1 MFSDMDEMYFT
12 NPSEADSIIDEAT
25 NSLRDL
31 IKDDVKCVIDA
42 YNKALREKDNL
53 ESDIARLN
61 WEKQHIEEDI
71 EVAKRDAEN
80 AKTNQI
86 PETYINNFVKK
97 YTGSYVPGDEVY
109 VANHS
114 YKSSKCPTCNGS
126 GKVEASINGKSTII
140 TCPKCNGYKNDSHC
154 YYFVKKDVIETV
166 DLKLRFDKNHVTAM
180 QTRFS
185 DLEPTYVYLQDCG
198 GLSDV
203 SLIFRTEAEA
213 QAKADELN
221 KKEAEQTDG

>member
-1 MFSDMDEMYFT
+1 M
-12 NPSEADSIIDEAT
+12 I
-25 NSLRDL
+25 
-31 IKDDVKCVIDA
+31 VIVT
-42 YNKALREKDNL
+42 
-53 ESDIARLN
+53 I
-61 WEKQHIEEDI
+61 
-71 EVAKRDAEN
+71 
-80 AKTNQI
+80 
-86 PETYINNFVKK
+86 
-97 YTGSYVPGDEVY
+97 
-109 VANHS
+109 
-114 YKSSKCPTCNGS
+114 SSK
-126 GKVEASINGKSTII
+126 K
-140 TCPKCNGYKNDSHC
+140 
-154 YYFVKKDVIETV
+154 IETV